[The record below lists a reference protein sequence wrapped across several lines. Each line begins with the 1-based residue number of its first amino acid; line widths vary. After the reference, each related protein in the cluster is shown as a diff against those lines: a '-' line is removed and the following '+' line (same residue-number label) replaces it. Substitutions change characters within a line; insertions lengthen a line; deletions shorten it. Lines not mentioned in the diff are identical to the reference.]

1 MKECRFLGMNPARN
15 DKSWSVLRYTT
26 AASYHRT
33 AVLPL
38 RFLRGL
44 ESIHLE
50 DHLQRELCRTWAA
63 NRVQCALPVEAV
75 PSRFVVDP
83 GQILP
88 KPGCAVPG
96 ACPNC
101 DFSDGGQGSRW
112 RKDNCLRG
120 GSQCAL
126 RSEESWKSDVH
137 QSRQAIPKRDLHGVD
152 LGERPPEVWRS

>member
-1 MKECRFLGMNPARN
+1 MTCHG
-15 DKSWSVLRYTT
+15 V
-26 AASYHRT
+26 SYVTQRQLH
-33 AVLPL
+33 AIELPL

-50 DHLQRELCRTWAA
+50 DHLQRELCRRWAA
-63 NRVQCALPVEAV
+63 NRVLCALPVEAAAFEIRCR
-75 PSRFVVDP
+75 SGTNLAKAR
-83 GQILP
+83 L
-88 KPGCAVPG
+88 CRAG

-112 RKDNCLRG
+112 RNDNCLRG